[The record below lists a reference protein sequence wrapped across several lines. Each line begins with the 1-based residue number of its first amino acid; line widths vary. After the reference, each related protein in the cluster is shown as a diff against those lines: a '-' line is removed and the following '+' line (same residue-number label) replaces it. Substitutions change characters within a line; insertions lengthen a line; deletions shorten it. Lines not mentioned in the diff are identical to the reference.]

1 VPFPSELPFTSFLQY
16 SPRGTSVTSRASAVL
31 TRAVK
36 DDSFYNIRGKY
47 ERAIAYS
54 AFRLAQEI
62 SKHKVLADCFSGQV
76 ILVPGPKRAPL
87 VPGGSWPTNR
97 LCQEMQKQRIA
108 PQVFPLLQR
117 IKAVQKSA
125 TAASGQRP
133 GPQEHY
139 DSLAVD
145 PNRPLLGS
153 QHHLV
158 IVDDVV
164 TRGATFLGCYAR
176 LREAYPEVRIS
187 CFALIRTMS
196 GVEIDAILFPVSGV
210 ITFQNLHLHRE
221 P

>member
-1 VPFPSELPFTSFLQY
+1 M
-16 SPRGTSVTSRASAVL
+16 SPASRASAVL

-36 DDSFYNIRGKY
+36 NDSFYNIRGKD
-47 ERAIAYS
+47 ERAIVYA
-54 AFRLAQEI
+54 AVRLSEEI
-62 SKHKVLADCFSGQV
+62 RKHQVLAECFSDQV
-76 ILVPGPKRAPL
+76 VLVPGPKRAPL

-97 LCQEMQKQRIA
+97 LCQEMQKQRIGV
-108 PQVFPLLQR
+108 QVLPLLKR
-117 IKAVQKSA
+117 IRAVQKSA

-133 GPQEHY
+133 GPDEHY

-164 TRGATFLGCYAR
+164 TRGATFFGCYAR
-176 LREAYPEVRIS
+176 LRDAYPDVRIS

-196 GVEIDAILFPVSGV
+196 GVEIDAILAPVSGV
-210 ITFQNLHLHRE
+210 ITLQNGHLHRE